1 MTKRR
6 PPQLPRTQKDA
17 ATPADLAARQERTRA
32 LISEG
37 ARLLMARRPGEAVP
51 LLSKA
56 LEWDPRNA
64 DAALNLG
71 SAYILQGKHALAV
84 PVLERAAELDPDNA
98 TVWANLAA
106 AYLGKLPF
114 AERAQQD
121 QAIDAFEH
129 ALALNP
135 AAPHVH
141 YNLGLIY
148 LERCDLSW
156 PGSQFQAALATDPAD
171 EHARLWLDR
180 IRRGDLE
187 RDDSQG

>member
-1 MTKRR
+1 MAKRR
-6 PPQLPRTQKDA
+6 PPQLPRTPKPTAPPVDQDA
-17 ATPADLAARQERTRA
+17 RA
-32 LISEG
+32 HNLLNEG

-51 LLSKA
+51 LLSRA
-56 LEWDPRNA
+56 LELDPTSA
-64 DAALNLG
+64 DVALNLG
-71 SAYILQGKHALAV
+71 SAYILQGKHAKAV
-84 PVLERAAELDPDNA
+84 PVLEQAAQLDPHNA

-121 QAIDAFEH
+121 QAITAFEH

-148 LERCDLSW
+148 LERSDLF
-156 PGSQFQAALATDPAD
+156 GAATHFQAALDTDPAD
-171 EHARLWLDR
+171 SDARLWLDR
-180 IRRGDLE
+180 IRRGDLD
-187 RDDSQG
+187 RDEPQG

>member
-1 MTKRR
+1 MAKRR
-6 PPQLPRTQKDA
+6 PSQLPRPAKDA
-17 ATPADLAARQERTRA
+17 VPPAGRDERART
-32 LISEG
+32 LLNEG

-51 LLSKA
+51 LLSRA
-56 LEWDPRNA
+56 LELAPDNA

-71 SAYILQGKHALAV
+71 SAYILQGKHAQAV
-84 PVLERAAELDPDNA
+84 PVLEQAAQLDPHNA

-121 QAIDAFEH
+121 QAITAFEH

-148 LERCDLSW
+148 LERNDLFGAASH
-156 PGSQFQAALATDPAD
+156 FQAALDTDPAD
-171 EHARLWLDR
+171 ADARLWLDR
-180 IRRGDLE
+180 IRRGDLD
-187 RDDSQG
+187 RDEPQG